1 MVKSGKSGKNGKNSI
16 AIKSLFI
23 YIKKKEILFFCAI
36 VLSFYKW
43 AKYTISPFFQL
54 FITIYRNTLKG
65 IIYHLPVAIY
75 TIEGHY
81 LPLLLFLLS
90 ISKFYYSSYYFFIFL
105 SKKRKKIYNK
115 ERILSCYWQLKKGAE
130 NNLYIIYKCIK
141 NLSAF
146 IVE

>member
-1 MVKSGKSGKNGKNSI
+1 VVKSGKSGKNGKNSI

-90 ISKFYYSSYYFFIFL
+90 ISKFYYSSYYFFYFF
-105 SKKRKKIYNK
+105 SQKKEKK
-115 ERILSCYWQLKKGAE
+115 
-130 NNLYIIYKCIK
+130 YIIRE
-141 NLSAF
+141 NL
-146 IVE
+146 